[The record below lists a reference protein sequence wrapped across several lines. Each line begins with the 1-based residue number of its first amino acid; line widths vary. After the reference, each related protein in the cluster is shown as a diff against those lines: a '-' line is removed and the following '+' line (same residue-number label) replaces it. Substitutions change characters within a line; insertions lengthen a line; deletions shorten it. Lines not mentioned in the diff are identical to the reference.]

1 MISFHTN
8 HRLLAIV
15 PLAMFASLTCLIA
28 IFPAIGMNLRHP
40 APEEAPALSAS
51 VRLGKALYLVE
62 NCSACH
68 TMQVRADPRLPADES
83 GNFPALAQDARY
95 GRASRPADYVLEDP
109 PQLGSQ
115 RTGPDLANVADRIPS
130 LDWQLSHLYD
140 PRMVVPD
147 SRMQAY
153 PWYFTTRGDPSR
165 GDRRILLTSAAQ
177 ERVGPG
183 VEVWATKDAIAL
195 AEYLLTLK
203 AANRAP

>member
-8 HRLLAIV
+8 HKLLAIV
-15 PLAMFASLTCLIA
+15 PITVFAALTSLIA
-28 IFPAIGMNLRHP
+28 IFPAIGMNLRYP
-40 APEEAPALSAS
+40 APDDARASSPS
-51 VRLGKALYLVE
+51 VRRGRELYLKE

-68 TMQVRADPRLPADES
+68 TMQVRSDPRLPADAE
-83 GNFPALAQDARY
+83 GHFPALDQDSRY
-95 GRASRPADYVLEDP
+95 GRASRPEDYVLDDP

-130 LDWQLSHLYD
+130 LDWHLTHLYD

-153 PWYFTTRGDPSR
+153 PWYFTSKGDPSQ
-165 GDRRILLTSAAQ
+165 GDRRVLLTTQAQ
-177 ERVGPG
+177 ERLGAG

-203 AANRAP
+203 AASRAP